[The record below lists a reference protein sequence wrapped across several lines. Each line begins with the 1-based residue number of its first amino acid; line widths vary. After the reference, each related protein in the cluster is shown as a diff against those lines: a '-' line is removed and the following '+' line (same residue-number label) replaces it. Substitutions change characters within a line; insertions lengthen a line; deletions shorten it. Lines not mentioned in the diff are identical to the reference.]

1 MYLIG
6 RSVALADENSCV
18 IVISDF
24 DGGSHLQ
31 RV

>member
-1 MYLIG
+1 MDVFDW
-6 RSVALADENSCV
+6 SALAEENSCV